1 MNVFIVEQGEFCE
14 GAVVCGVFSTIKKAL
29 EYVGTF
35 YDQNRWKLVSENRW
49 EFGCDYL
56 EINEYEVE

>member
-1 MNVFIVEQGEFCE
+1 MKVFIVEQGEFCE
-14 GAVVCGVFSTIKKAL
+14 GAVVCGVFSTMKKAL

-35 YDQNRWKLVSENRW
+35 YDLNKWKLARENRW
-49 EFGCDYL
+49 EFGCEYV

>member
-1 MNVFIVEQGEFCE
+1 MKVFIVEQGEFCE

-29 EYVGTF
+29 EYVETS
-35 YDQNRWKLVSENRW
+35 YDLNTWKLVRENRW
-49 EFGCDYL
+49 EFVCDYI